1 MAQLRQD
8 YPELTRRQAE
18 VVVIGPDS
26 REATSR
32 YWQRHSLP
40 FVALPDP
47 THQVADRYG
56 QEVKLL
62 KLGRLPALML
72 IDKEGY
78 IRYQHHGTSMRDIPS
93 TQELVTVLDKLN
105 RDNT

>member
-8 YPELTRRQAE
+8 YSELTRRQAE
-18 VVVIGPDS
+18 VVVVGPDS

-32 YWQRHSLP
+32 Y
-40 FVALPDP
+40 FMALPDP
-47 THQVADRYG
+47 THQVANLYG

-62 KLGRLPALML
+62 KLGRLPALMV

-78 IRYQHHGTSMRDIPS
+78 IRYQHHGNSMRDIPA
-93 TQELVTVLDKLN
+93 TQELAAILDELN
-105 RDNT
+105 RDGIL